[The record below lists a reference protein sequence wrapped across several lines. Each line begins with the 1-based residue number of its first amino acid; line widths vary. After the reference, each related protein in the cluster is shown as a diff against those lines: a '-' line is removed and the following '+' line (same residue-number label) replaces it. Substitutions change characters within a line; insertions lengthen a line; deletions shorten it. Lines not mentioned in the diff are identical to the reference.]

1 MPQHSLTVGGQ
12 TYEVDFPYAPYD
24 CQLTMMEK
32 VLESLTTGRNALLE
46 SPTGTGKTLCLLCA
60 ALGWREAHARQG
72 GGVPRGGNPRGIGQ
86 SFDASRAPG
95 DAADASASGS
105 AGAGISTD
113 RGDTNRAPPPSESRG
128 PVIIYASRTHSQL
141 AQVIKEL
148 KATKYRPRMAV
159 LGSRTQ
165 MCVHKE
171 VRRLTGVAQQTAC
184 RQKTESRTCAHYNET
199 DRFLRSD
206 PEYGKRE
213 PVDIEDLVKLGEK
226 GKVGGGCGP
235 CPYYASQDMAARADI
250 VFAPYNYLIDPK
262 LRETFGNRVRW
273 NDAVLLFDEAH
284 NVEGACAE
292 AASFELPAAN
302 LAAAVREA
310 QEAFEL
316 AAAEEELSAHAA
328 EPDRLLFNA
337 RGRGGDDGFG
347 GTGEKL
353 GVNGMKRVDG
363 GDRDGLTKRT
373 ALEYKQL
380 RGILL
385 ALESKIASEL
395 DKGSVK
401 SPGTSAFAEKA
412 HFAKEL
418 VKPCAYF
425 FDVLASLRITDE
437 PAIAVSDVGEG
448 GGGVKKVSS
457 VQLLVAVMRDAAL
470 LLASEAASGGAQ
482 AKSRVSSFRLVEV
495 ADALE
500 KAFAVRKSG
509 QMESFRV
516 RIGTPD
522 TPFSNSHRGG
532 FSGGGSGSATHGGPT
547 LSFWCFTPG
556 VAMRALKDKGARC
569 VVLASGTLSP
579 MSSFA
584 SELAL
589 PFPVRLENP
598 HVIAP
603 DQVWGGVVPVGPSG
617 KRLNSSYR
625 FRDTDEY
632 KAELGNAIVNFARV
646 VPDGLLVFFPSYGV
660 MRACVEFWRSHG
672 APSVW
677 DRICNAKHAVVE
689 PQDKKEFAAAF
700 AEFNA
705 ALGLRRAKGQNE
717 RAGDDDG
724 GVENGVARHRGGAAF
739 FAVCRGKVSE
749 GIDFPDKAGRAVI
762 LTGIPYAPKA
772 DAKVRLKRSF
782 LDEKKAASERES
794 NTIDARERGDRVL
807 LSGEA
812 WYSQSAMRAVNQA
825 LGRVI
830 RHRHDHGA
838 VILLDERFGYGD
850 TRNQLS
856 VWLRPAIQS
865 FDAFG
870 PAAAQLSRFF
880 KRCATRARDEHEKHL
895 VAAGDDASARG
906 SPNSAGGE
914 RNINSKRAAGETS
927 AGAAKEGAPSLFGG
941 AIPKRF
947 RVDPDA
953 APPAY
958 PRAKDGRT
966 PVGLIAALT
975 SGSRGNREGDTFPGG
990 PNEGAVKRTDEK
1002 LMRAGNA
1009 AAASVKKSG
1018 SLSAMLARAR
1028 DVSAPPTRGSE
1039 ETPNVNGDAAHLNGS
1054 QTPSTTVTQKSFL
1067 SSDRQEQ
1074 DVATRGG
1081 AICVDPVRLF
1091 MRRARHE
1098 LSAAS
1103 HDALQRA
1110 LRDFKANGDAAAVL
1124 RAANRLLR
1132 AEEDPSKNGLYA
1144 MFAVLVPETHKRA
1157 HAAHLNALRA
1167 RKDGE
1172 SEKDSD
1178 AASKKMSPPPKRA
1191 RVASSSLSRDPP
1203 DPPKTA
1209 SSTRSASVAASVAV
1223 ARPPPRCVLCGN
1235 ACRKPFEAK
1244 CGHPACYACWLAH
1257 IAGRTGAVSGSSSQC
1272 ACPSC
1277 HQPVIKRQLTKVF
1290 FT

>member
-1 MPQHSLTVGGQ
+1 M
-12 TYEVDFPYAPYD
+12 
-24 CQLTMMEK
+24 
-32 VLESLTTGRNALLE
+32 
-46 SPTGTGKTLCLLCA
+46 
-60 ALGWREAHARQG
+60 
-72 GGVPRGGNPRGIGQ
+72 
-86 SFDASRAPG
+86 
-95 DAADASASGS
+95 
-105 AGAGISTD
+105 
-113 RGDTNRAPPPSESRG
+113 
-128 PVIIYASRTHSQL
+128 IIYASRTHSQL

-235 CPYYASQDMAARADI
+235 CPYFMSQDMAARADI

-262 LRETFGNRVRW
+262 LRETFGNRIRW

-337 RGRGGDDGFG
+337 RGRGEDDGFG

-437 PAIAVSDVGEG
+437 PVIAVSDEGNVGGG

-495 ADALE
+495 ADALD

-509 QMESFRV
+509 QMDAFRV

-522 TPFSNSHRGG
+522 TPFSHRRG
-532 FSGGGSGSATHGGPT
+532 FSSGGSGSAAHSGPT

-556 VAMRALKDKGARC
+556 VAMRALKEKGARC

-689 PQDKKEFAAAF
+689 PQDKKELAAAF
-700 AEFNA
+700 AELNA
-705 ALGLRRAKGQNE
+705 ALGLRSTKGRDE
-717 RAGDDDG
+717 RAGDDGG
-724 GVENGVARHRGGAAF
+724 GVENRVARSRGGAAF

-794 NTIDARERGDRVL
+794 NTIDARAGRDAVS

-880 KRCATRARDEHEKHL
+880 KRCAARGRDEREKHL
-895 VAAGDDASARG
+895 AAAGADASARG
-906 SPNSAGGE
+906 SPSAGGE
-914 RNINSKRAAGETS
+914 RNSNSKRAAGETS

-958 PRAKDGRT
+958 PRAEDGRK
-966 PVGLIAALT
+966 PVGLIAALA
-975 SGSRGNREGDTFPGG
+975 SGSRGVNEGYTFPGV
-990 PNEGAVKRTDEK
+990 PNEGAVRRADDER
-1002 LMRAGNA
+1002 MRAGNA
-1009 AAASVKKSG
+1009 AAMSAKKKSG
-1018 SLSAMLARAR
+1018 SLSATLARAR
-1028 DVSAPPTRGSE
+1028 ESSVAAPPTRGSE
-1039 ETPNVNGDAAHLNGS
+1039 ETPNVFGDAATATGS
-1054 QTPSTTVTQKSFL
+1054 QTPSTTVTRDSFL
-1067 SSDRQEQ
+1067 PSDRQ
-1074 DVATRGG
+1074 DVRDVRGG
-1081 AICVDPVRLF
+1081 VRVDPVRLF

-1110 LRDFKANGDAAAVL
+1110 LREFKANGDAAAVL

-1132 AEEDPSKNGLYA
+1132 AEEDPSANGLYA
-1144 MFAVLVPETHKRA
+1144 MFTVLVPETHKRA

-1167 RKDGE
+1167 RRDGE
-1172 SEKDSD
+1172 SENGETRRGGLGVDSD
-1178 AASKKMSPPPKRA
+1178 AAEKKMSPPPRRA

-1203 DPPKTA
+1203 DPPKNA

-1257 IAGRTGAVSGSSSQC
+1257 IAGRTGAVSGSLSQC

>member
-1 MPQHSLTVGGQ
+1 MIV
-12 TYEVDFPYAPYD
+12 
-24 CQLTMMEK
+24 
-32 VLESLTTGRNALLE
+32 
-46 SPTGTGKTLCLLCA
+46 
-60 ALGWREAHARQG
+60 
-72 GGVPRGGNPRGIGQ
+72 
-86 SFDASRAPG
+86 
-95 DAADASASGS
+95 
-105 AGAGISTD
+105 
-113 RGDTNRAPPPSESRG
+113 
-128 PVIIYASRTHSQL
+128 YASRTHSQL

-148 KATKYRPRMAV
+148 KTTRYRPRMAV
-159 LGSRTQ
+159 IGSRTQ

-184 RQKTESRTCAHYNET
+184 RQKTESRTCAHYNEV

-206 PEYGKRE
+206 PEFGERE
-213 PVDIEDLVKLGEK
+213 PVDIEDLVRLGEK

-235 CPYYASQDMAARADI
+235 CPYYASQDMASRADLI
-250 VFAPYNYLIDPK
+250 FAPYNYLIDPK
-262 LRETFGNRVRW
+262 LRETFGNRIRW
-273 NDAVLLFDEAH
+273 NDAILLFDEAH

-302 LAAAVREA
+302 LASAVREA

-316 AAAEEELSAHAA
+316 AAAEEELSAASA
-328 EPDRLLFNA
+328 EPARLLFNA
-337 RGRGGDDGFG
+337 RGKGEDDGFG
-347 GTGEKL
+347 GAGERL
-353 GVNGMKRVDG
+353 GVNGMKRLHD
-363 GDRDGLTKRT
+363 GDRDGPPKRR

-395 DKGSVK
+395 DGV
-401 SPGTSAFAEKA
+401 PGAANGA
-412 HFAKEL
+412 AKEL

-437 PAIAVSDVGEG
+437 PTIAVDG
-448 GGGVKKVSS
+448 GGAGGAAAKTSS
-457 VQLLVAVMRDAAL
+457 ARLLTSVMRDAAL
-470 LLASEAASGGAQ
+470 LLAGEAAAAEASGGAF
-482 AKSRVSSFRLVEV
+482 KSRASSSFRLTEV

-500 KAFAVRKSG
+500 KAFAVRESG
-509 QMESFRV
+509 QMDAFRV
-516 RIGTPD
+516 RIGAPD
-522 TPFSNSHRGG
+522 ADFGRGG
-532 FSGGGSGSATHGGPT
+532 AFPGGSGSAKPGPT
-547 LSFWCFTPG
+547 LSFWCFSPG
-556 VAMRALKDKGARC
+556 VAMRALKEKGARC
-569 VVLASGTLSP
+569 VVLTSGTLSP

-584 SELAL
+584 SELAI

-660 MRACVEFWRSHG
+660 MRACVEFWRGHG
-672 APSVW
+672 TPSVW
-677 DRICNAKHAVVE
+677 DRVCARKHAVVE
-689 PQDKKEFAAAF
+689 PRDKKEFAAAF

-705 ALGLRRAKGQNE
+705 ALGLELPKSATQPNANRLGNG
-717 RAGDDDG
+717 AGPLDG
-724 GVENGVARHRGGAAF
+724 GGGVARHRGGAAF

-749 GIDFPDKAGRAVI
+749 GIDFPDRAGRAVI

-772 DAKVRLKRSF
+772 DAKVRLKRGF
-782 LDEKKAASERES
+782 LDEKRANA
-794 NTIDARERGDRVL
+794 ERGSDVSVDRDRGVDAGQL
-807 LSGEA
+807 TGEA
-812 WYSQSAMRAVNQA
+812 WYSQTAMRAVNQA

-830 RHRHDHGA
+830 RHRNDHGA
-838 VILLDERFGYGD
+838 VVLLDERFGYGN

-880 KRCATRARDEHEKHL
+880 KRCA
-895 VAAGDDASARG
+895 ARG
-906 SPNSAGGE
+906 DETMKPS
-914 RNINSKRAAGETS
+914 AGETS
-927 AGAAKEGAPSLFGG
+927 ARDRAKDTREADEEADEETARRKEAPSLFGG
-941 AIPKRF
+941 AVPRRF

-958 PRAKDGRT
+958 PRATVGRN
-966 PVGLIAALT
+966 PVGLFAAL
-975 SGSRGNREGDTFPGG
+975 EGDARDKRKDVPNDAAGKGG
-990 PNEGAVKRTDEK
+990 APSSPRT
-1002 LMRAGNA
+1002 
-1009 AAASVKKSG
+1009 KKKTG
-1018 SLSAMLARAR
+1018 SLSAMLARAAMP
-1028 DVSAPPTRGSE
+1028 APGS
-1039 ETPNVNGDAAHLNGS
+1039 
-1054 QTPSTTVTQKSFL
+1054 
-1067 SSDRQEQ
+1067 
-1074 DVATRGG
+1074 VA
-1081 AICVDPVRLF
+1081 DPVPAARASSPPAAKTAEVRDPAVALDPARLF

-1098 LSAAS
+1098 LGAAA
-1103 HDALQRA
+1103 HEALVRA

-1124 RAANRLLR
+1124 RVATRALR
-1132 AEEDPSKNGLYA
+1132 AEDDPSANGLYA
-1144 MFAVLVPETHKRA
+1144 TFGVLVPETHKRA
-1157 HAAHLNALRA
+1157 HAAHLDALRA
-1167 RKDGE
+1167 RKKAR
-1172 SEKDSD
+1172 EKELGVARDENEN
-1178 AASKKMSPPPKRA
+1178 ASGARGPATTALDRDPSRVSRKRA
-1191 RVASSSLSRDPP
+1191 RSSPSSSLSRDPP
-1203 DPPKTA
+1203 VSSLSRDAREAIRAAIEPPTA
-1209 SSTRSASVAASVAV
+1209 VAV

-1257 IAGRTGAVSGSSSQC
+1257 IAGRTGTGPGGRGSPC

>member
-1 MPQHSLTVGGQ
+1 M
-12 TYEVDFPYAPYD
+12 
-24 CQLTMMEK
+24 
-32 VLESLTTGRNALLE
+32 
-46 SPTGTGKTLCLLCA
+46 LCA
-60 ALGWREAHARQG
+60 ALGWREAHARRAG
-72 GGVPRGGNPRGIGQ
+72 GSLLGGQRQTPT
-86 SFDASRAPG
+86 DAPGAEKTPSRAEVG
-95 DAADASASGS
+95 EVEV
-105 AGAGISTD
+105 GAGEVGAGSRD
-113 RGDTNRAPPPSESRG
+113 SNASPSRG
-128 PVIIYASRTHSQL
+128 PVIVYASRTHSQL

-148 KATKYRPRMAV
+148 KTTRYRPRMAV
-159 LGSRTQ
+159 IGSRTQ

-184 RQKTESRTCAHYNET
+184 RQKTESRTCAHYNEV

-206 PEYGKRE
+206 PEFGERE
-213 PVDIEDLVKLGEK
+213 PVDIEDLVRLGEK

-235 CPYYASQDMAARADI
+235 CPYYASQDMASRADLI
-250 VFAPYNYLIDPK
+250 FAPYNYLIDPK
-262 LRETFGNRVRW
+262 LRETFGNRIRW
-273 NDAVLLFDEAH
+273 NDAILLFDEAH

-302 LAAAVREA
+302 LASAVREA

-316 AAAEEELSAHAA
+316 AAAEEELSAASA
-328 EPDRLLFNA
+328 EPTRLLFNA
-337 RGRGGDDGFG
+337 RGKGEDDGFG
-347 GTGEKL
+347 GAGERL
-353 GVNGMKRVDG
+353 GVNGMKRLHD
-363 GDRDGLTKRT
+363 GDRDGPPKRR

-395 DKGSVK
+395 DGV
-401 SPGTSAFAEKA
+401 PGAANGA
-412 HFAKEL
+412 AKEL

-437 PAIAVSDVGEG
+437 PTIAVDG
-448 GGGVKKVSS
+448 GGAGGGAAKTSS
-457 VQLLVAVMRDAAL
+457 ARLLTSVMRDAAL
-470 LLASEAASGGAQ
+470 LLAGEAAAAEASGGAF
-482 AKSRVSSFRLVEV
+482 KSRASSSFRLTEV

-500 KAFAVRKSG
+500 KAFAVRESG
-509 QMESFRV
+509 QMDAFRV
-516 RIGTPD
+516 RIGAPD
-522 TPFSNSHRGG
+522 ADFGRGG
-532 FSGGGSGSATHGGPT
+532 AGTFPGGFGSAKPGPT
-547 LSFWCFTPG
+547 LSFWCFSPG
-556 VAMRALKDKGARC
+556 VAMRALKEKGARC
-569 VVLASGTLSP
+569 VVLTSGTLSP

-584 SELAL
+584 SELAI

-660 MRACVEFWRSHG
+660 MRACVEFWRGHG
-672 APSVW
+672 TPSVW
-677 DRICNAKHAVVE
+677 DRVCARKHAVVE

-705 ALGLRRAKGQNE
+705 ALGLELPKSANANANRLGNG
-717 RAGDDDG
+717 AGPLDG
-724 GVENGVARHRGGAAF
+724 GGGVARHRGGAAF

-749 GIDFPDKAGRAVI
+749 GIDFPDRAGRAVI

-772 DAKVRLKRSF
+772 DAKVRLKRGF
-782 LDEKKAASERES
+782 LDEKRANA
-794 NTIDARERGDRVL
+794 ERGSDVSVDRDRGVDAGQL
-807 LSGEA
+807 TGEA
-812 WYSQSAMRAVNQA
+812 WYSQTAMRAVNQA

-830 RHRHDHGA
+830 RHRNDHGA
-838 VILLDERFGYGD
+838 VVLLDERFGYGN

-880 KRCATRARDEHEKHL
+880 KRCA
-895 VAAGDDASARG
+895 ARG
-906 SPNSAGGE
+906 DETMKPS
-914 RNINSKRAAGETS
+914 AGETS
-927 AGAAKEGAPSLFGG
+927 ARDRAKDTREADEEADEETARRKEAPSLFGG
-941 AIPKRF
+941 AVPWRF

-958 PRAKDGRT
+958 PRATVGRN
-966 PVGLIAALT
+966 PVGLFAAL
-975 SGSRGNREGDTFPGG
+975 EGDARDKRKDVPNDAAGKGG
-990 PNEGAVKRTDEK
+990 APSSPRT
-1002 LMRAGNA
+1002 
-1009 AAASVKKSG
+1009 KKKTG
-1018 SLSAMLARAR
+1018 SLSAMLARAAMP
-1028 DVSAPPTRGSE
+1028 APGS
-1039 ETPNVNGDAAHLNGS
+1039 
-1054 QTPSTTVTQKSFL
+1054 
-1067 SSDRQEQ
+1067 
-1074 DVATRGG
+1074 VA
-1081 AICVDPVRLF
+1081 DPVPAARASSPPARDNTAEVRDPAVALDPARLF

-1098 LSAAS
+1098 LGAAA
-1103 HDALQRA
+1103 HEALVRA

-1124 RAANRLLR
+1124 RVATRALR
-1132 AEEDPSKNGLYA
+1132 AEDDPSANGLYA
-1144 MFAVLVPETHKRA
+1144 TFGVLVPETHKRA
-1157 HAAHLNALRA
+1157 HAAHLDALRA
-1167 RKDGE
+1167 RKKAR
-1172 SEKDSD
+1172 EKELGVARDENEN
-1178 AASKKMSPPPKRA
+1178 ASGARGPATTALDRDPSRVSRKRA
-1191 RVASSSLSRDPP
+1191 RSSPSSSLSRDPP
-1203 DPPKTA
+1203 VSSLSRDAREAIRAAIEPPTA
-1209 SSTRSASVAASVAV
+1209 VAV

-1257 IAGRTGAVSGSSSQC
+1257 IAGRTGTGPGGRGSPC

>member
-1 MPQHSLTVGGQ
+1 M
-12 TYEVDFPYAPYD
+12 
-24 CQLTMMEK
+24 
-32 VLESLTTGRNALLE
+32 
-46 SPTGTGKTLCLLCA
+46 
-60 ALGWREAHARQG
+60 
-72 GGVPRGGNPRGIGQ
+72 
-86 SFDASRAPG
+86 
-95 DAADASASGS
+95 
-105 AGAGISTD
+105 
-113 RGDTNRAPPPSESRG
+113 
-128 PVIIYASRTHSQL
+128 IIYASRTHSQL

-235 CPYYASQDMAARADI
+235 CPYFMSQDMAARADI

-262 LRETFGNRVRW
+262 LRETFGNRIRW

-337 RGRGGDDGFG
+337 RGRGEDDGFG

-437 PAIAVSDVGEG
+437 PVIAVSDEGNVGGG

-495 ADALE
+495 ADALD

-509 QMESFRV
+509 QMDAFRV

-522 TPFSNSHRGG
+522 TPFSHQRG
-532 FSGGGSGSATHGGPT
+532 FSSGGSGSAAHSGPT

-556 VAMRALKDKGARC
+556 VAMRALKEKGARC

-705 ALGLRRAKGQNE
+705 ALGLRSTKGRDE
-717 RAGDDDG
+717 RAGDDGG

-794 NTIDARERGDRVL
+794 NTIDARDSRDRVL

-880 KRCATRARDEHEKHL
+880 KRCATRGCDEREKHL
-895 VAAGDDASARG
+895 VAAGADASARG

-958 PRAKDGRT
+958 PRAKDGRK

-975 SGSRGNREGDTFPGG
+975 SGSRGKNEGDTFPGV
-990 PNEGAVKRTDEK
+990 PNEGAVKQADEK
-1002 LMRAGNA
+1002 RMRAGNA
-1009 AAASVKKSG
+1009 AAKSAKKKSG
-1018 SLSAMLARAR
+1018 SLSAMLARAHKL
-1028 DVSAPPTRGSE
+1028 VSAPPTRGSE
-1039 ETPNVNGDAAHLNGS
+1039 ETPNVFGDAATANGS
-1054 QTPSTTVTQKSFL
+1054 QTPSTTVTRDSFL
-1067 SSDRQEQ
+1067 PSDRQ
-1074 DVATRGG
+1074 DVPDRKRGG
-1081 AICVDPVRLF
+1081 VCVDPVRLF

-1110 LRDFKANGDAAAVL
+1110 LREFKANGDAAAVL

-1132 AEEDPSKNGLYA
+1132 AEEDPSANGLYA
-1144 MFAVLVPETHKRA
+1144 MFTVLVPETHKRA

-1167 RKDGE
+1167 RRDGE
-1172 SEKDSD
+1172 SENGETRRGGLGVDSD
-1178 AASKKMSPPPKRA
+1178 AAEKKMSPPPKRA

-1203 DPPKTA
+1203 DPPKNA

-1257 IAGRTGAVSGSSSQC
+1257 IAGRTGAVSGSLSQC

>member
-1 MPQHSLTVGGQ
+1 M
-12 TYEVDFPYAPYD
+12 
-24 CQLTMMEK
+24 
-32 VLESLTTGRNALLE
+32 
-46 SPTGTGKTLCLLCA
+46 
-60 ALGWREAHARQG
+60 
-72 GGVPRGGNPRGIGQ
+72 
-86 SFDASRAPG
+86 
-95 DAADASASGS
+95 
-105 AGAGISTD
+105 
-113 RGDTNRAPPPSESRG
+113 
-128 PVIIYASRTHSQL
+128 IIYASRTHSQL

-235 CPYYASQDMAARADI
+235 CPYFMSQDMAARADI

-262 LRETFGNRVRW
+262 LRETFGNRIRW

-337 RGRGGDDGFG
+337 RGRGEDDGFG

-437 PAIAVSDVGEG
+437 PVIAVSDEGNAGGG

-495 ADALE
+495 ADALD

-509 QMESFRV
+509 QMDAFRV

-522 TPFSNSHRGG
+522 TPFSHQRG
-532 FSGGGSGSATHGGPT
+532 FSSGGSGSAAHSGPT

-556 VAMRALKDKGARC
+556 VAMRALKEKGARC

-705 ALGLRRAKGQNE
+705 ALGLRSTKGRDE
-717 RAGDDDG
+717 RAGDDGG
-724 GVENGVARHRGGAAF
+724 GVENRVARHRGGAAF

-794 NTIDARERGDRVL
+794 NTIDARAGRDRV

-880 KRCATRARDEHEKHL
+880 KRCAARGRDEREKHL
-895 VAAGDDASARG
+895 AAGADASARG

-914 RNINSKRAAGETS
+914 RNSNSKRAAGETS

-958 PRAKDGRT
+958 PRAKDGGK
-966 PVGLIAALT
+966 PVGLIAALA
-975 SGSRGNREGDTFPGG
+975 SGSRGVNEGATFPGV
-990 PNEGAVKRTDEK
+990 PNEGAVKRADDER
-1002 LMRAGNA
+1002 MRAGNA
-1009 AAASVKKSG
+1009 AAMSAKKTSG
-1018 SLSAMLARAR
+1018 SLSATLARAR
-1028 DVSAPPTRGSE
+1028 QSSVAAPPTRGSE
-1039 ETPNVNGDAAHLNGS
+1039 ETPNVFGDAATANGS
-1054 QTPSTTVTQKSFL
+1054 QTPSTTVTRDSFL
-1067 SSDRQEQ
+1067 PSDRQ
-1074 DVATRGG
+1074 DVRDVRGG
-1081 AICVDPVRLF
+1081 VRVDPVRLF

-1110 LRDFKANGDAAAVL
+1110 LREFKANGDAAAVL

-1132 AEEDPSKNGLYA
+1132 AEEDPSANGLYA
-1144 MFAVLVPETHKRA
+1144 MFTVLVPETHKRA

-1167 RKDGE
+1167 RRDGE
-1172 SEKDSD
+1172 SENGETRRGGLGVDSD
-1178 AASKKMSPPPKRA
+1178 AAEKKMSPPPRRA

-1203 DPPKTA
+1203 DPPKNA

-1257 IAGRTGAVSGSSSQC
+1257 IAGRTGAVSGSLSQC

>member
-1 MPQHSLTVGGQ
+1 M
-12 TYEVDFPYAPYD
+12 
-24 CQLTMMEK
+24 
-32 VLESLTTGRNALLE
+32 
-46 SPTGTGKTLCLLCA
+46 
-60 ALGWREAHARQG
+60 
-72 GGVPRGGNPRGIGQ
+72 
-86 SFDASRAPG
+86 
-95 DAADASASGS
+95 
-105 AGAGISTD
+105 
-113 RGDTNRAPPPSESRG
+113 
-128 PVIIYASRTHSQL
+128 IIYASRTHSQL

-235 CPYYASQDMAARADI
+235 CPYFMSQDMAARADI

-337 RGRGGDDGFG
+337 RGRGEDDGFG

-437 PAIAVSDVGEG
+437 PVIAVSDEGNVGGG

-495 ADALE
+495 ADALD

-509 QMESFRV
+509 QMDAFRV

-522 TPFSNSHRGG
+522 TPFSHQRG
-532 FSGGGSGSATHGGPT
+532 FSSGGSGSAAHSGPT

-556 VAMRALKDKGARC
+556 VAMRALKEKGARC

-705 ALGLRRAKGQNE
+705 ALGLRSTKGRDE
-717 RAGDDDG
+717 RAGDDGG

-794 NTIDARERGDRVL
+794 NTIDARDSRDRVL

-880 KRCATRARDEHEKHL
+880 KRCATRGCDEREKHL
-895 VAAGDDASARG
+895 VAAGADASARG

-927 AGAAKEGAPSLFGG
+927 AGVAKEGAPSLFGG

-975 SGSRGNREGDTFPGG
+975 SGSRGKNEGDTFPGG

-1009 AAASVKKSG
+1009 AAKSAKKKSG

-1039 ETPNVNGDAAHLNGS
+1039 ETPNVNGDASNANGS
-1054 QTPSTTVTQKSFL
+1054 QTPSTTVTRDSFL
-1067 SSDRQEQ
+1067 PSDRQDVQ
-1074 DVATRGG
+1074 DLRGG
-1081 AICVDPVRLF
+1081 VCVDPVRLF

-1110 LRDFKANGDAAAVL
+1110 LREFKANGDAAAVL

-1132 AEEDPSKNGLYA
+1132 AEEDPSNNGLYA
-1144 MFAVLVPETHKRA
+1144 MFTVLVPETHKRA

-1167 RKDGE
+1167 RRDGA
-1172 SEKDSD
+1172 SENGETRRGGLGIDSD
-1178 AASKKMSPPPKRA
+1178 AAEKKMSPPPKRA

-1203 DPPKTA
+1203 DPPKNA

-1257 IAGRTGAVSGSSSQC
+1257 IAGRTGAVSGSLSQC

>member
-1 MPQHSLTVGGQ
+1 M
-12 TYEVDFPYAPYD
+12 
-24 CQLTMMEK
+24 
-32 VLESLTTGRNALLE
+32 
-46 SPTGTGKTLCLLCA
+46 LCA
-60 ALGWREAHARQG
+60 ALGWREAQRQT
-72 GGVPRGGNPRGIGQ
+72 PTNRTNRTNQTPT
-86 SFDASRAPG
+86 DAPGPEKTPSPSRA
-95 DAADASASGS
+95 AAEVEV
-105 AGAGISTD
+105 GAGEM
-113 RGDTNRAPPPSESRG
+113 RGSRDSNASSSRG
-128 PVIIYASRTHSQL
+128 PVIVYASRTHSQL

-148 KATKYRPRMAV
+148 KTTRYRPRMAV
-159 LGSRTQ
+159 IGSRTQ

-184 RQKTESRTCAHYNET
+184 RQKTESRTCTHYNEV

-206 PEYGKRE
+206 PEFGERE
-213 PVDIEDLVKLGEK
+213 PVDIEDLVRLGEK
-226 GKVGGGCGP
+226 GRVGGGCGP
-235 CPYYASQDMAARADI
+235 CPYYASQDMASRADI

-262 LRETFGNRVRW
+262 LRETFGNRIRW
-273 NDAVLLFDEAH
+273 NDAILLFDEAH

-302 LAAAVREA
+302 LASAVREA

-316 AAAEEELSAHAA
+316 AAAEEELSAASA
-328 EPDRLLFNA
+328 EPARLLFNA
-337 RGRGGDDGFG
+337 RGRGEDDGFG
-347 GTGEKL
+347 GAGERL
-353 GVNGMKRVDG
+353 GVNGMKRLHD
-363 GDRDGLTKRT
+363 GDRDGPPKRR

-395 DKGSVK
+395 DGV
-401 SPGTSAFAEKA
+401 PGAANGA
-412 HFAKEL
+412 AKEL

-437 PAIAVSDVGEG
+437 PTIAVDG
-448 GGGVKKVSS
+448 GGAGGGAGGAAAKTSS
-457 VQLLVAVMRDAAL
+457 VRLLTGVMRDAAL
-470 LLASEAASGGAQ
+470 MLAGEAAAASGGGAF
-482 AKSRVSSFRLVEV
+482 KSRASSSFRLTEV

-500 KAFAVRKSG
+500 KAFAVRESG
-509 QMESFRV
+509 QMDAFRV
-516 RIGTPD
+516 RIGAPD
-522 TPFSNSHRGG
+522 AGAGRGG
-532 FSGGGSGSATHGGPT
+532 AFPGGSAKPGPT

-556 VAMRALKDKGARC
+556 VAMRALKEKGARC
-569 VVLASGTLSP
+569 VVLTSGTLSP

-660 MRACVEFWRSHG
+660 MRASVEFWRGHG
-672 APSVW
+672 TPSVW
-677 DRICNAKHAVVE
+677 DRVCAAKHAVVE

-705 ALGLRRAKGQNE
+705 ALGLELPKSANADANRLGNG
-717 RAGDDDG
+717 AGPLDG
-724 GVENGVARHRGGAAF
+724 GSGVARHRGGAAF

-749 GIDFPDKAGRAVI
+749 GIDFPDRAGRAVI

-772 DAKVRLKRSF
+772 DAKVRLKRGF
-782 LDEKKAASERES
+782 LDEKKANA
-794 NTIDARERGDRVL
+794 ERGSDVSVNRDRGVDAGQL
-807 LSGEA
+807 TGEA
-812 WYSQSAMRAVNQA
+812 WYSQTAMRAVNQA

-830 RHRHDHGA
+830 RHRNDHGA
-838 VILLDERFGYGD
+838 VVLLDERFGYGN

-880 KRCATRARDEHEKHL
+880 KRCA
-895 VAAGDDASARG
+895 ARG
-906 SPNSAGGE
+906 DETMKPS
-914 RNINSKRAAGETS
+914 AGETS
-927 AGAAKEGAPSLFGG
+927 ARDRAKDTREADEEADEEKARRREEAPSLFGG
-941 AIPKRF
+941 AVPRRF

-958 PRAKDGRT
+958 PRATVGRN
-966 PVGLIAALT
+966 PVGLFAAL
-975 SGSRGNREGDTFPGG
+975 EGDARDKRKGVPNDAAGKGG
-990 PNEGAVKRTDEK
+990 APSSPRT
-1002 LMRAGNA
+1002 
-1009 AAASVKKSG
+1009 KKKTG
-1018 SLSAMLARAR
+1018 SLSAMLARAAMP
-1028 DVSAPPTRGSE
+1028 APGS
-1039 ETPNVNGDAAHLNGS
+1039 
-1054 QTPSTTVTQKSFL
+1054 
-1067 SSDRQEQ
+1067 
-1074 DVATRGG
+1074 VA
-1081 AICVDPVRLF
+1081 DPVPAARASSPPAKTAEVRDPAVALDPARLF

-1098 LSAAS
+1098 LGAAA
-1103 HDALQRA
+1103 HEALVRA

-1124 RAANRLLR
+1124 RVATRALR
-1132 AEEDPSKNGLYA
+1132 AEDDPSANGLYA
-1144 MFAVLVPETHKRA
+1144 TFGVLVPETHKRA
-1157 HAAHLNALRA
+1157 HAAHLDALRA
-1167 RKDGE
+1167 RKKAR
-1172 SEKDSD
+1172 EKEKGD
-1178 AASKKMSPPPKRA
+1178 ARDENENASGAGPATTALDRDPSRVSRKRA
-1191 RVASSSLSRDPP
+1191 RSSPSSSLSRDLP
-1203 DPPKTA
+1203 A
-1209 SSTRSASVAASVAV
+1209 SSLSRDAREAIRAAIEPPTAVAV

-1257 IAGRTGAVSGSSSQC
+1257 IAGRTGTGPGGRGSPC

>member
-1 MPQHSLTVGGQ
+1 
-12 TYEVDFPYAPYD
+12 
-24 CQLTMMEK
+24 
-32 VLESLTTGRNALLE
+32 
-46 SPTGTGKTLCLLCA
+46 LLCA
-60 ALGWREAHARQG
+60 ALGWREAQRQT
-72 GGVPRGGNPRGIGQ
+72 PTNRTNQTPT
-86 SFDASRAPG
+86 DAPGAEKTPSPSRA
-95 DAADASASGS
+95 AAEVEV
-105 AGAGISTD
+105 GAGEM
-113 RGDTNRAPPPSESRG
+113 RGSRDSNASSSRG
-128 PVIIYASRTHSQL
+128 PVIVYASRTHSQL

-148 KATKYRPRMAV
+148 KTTRYRPRMAV
-159 LGSRTQ
+159 IGSRTQ

-184 RQKTESRTCAHYNET
+184 RQKTESRTCAHYNEV

-206 PEYGKRE
+206 PEFGERE
-213 PVDIEDLVKLGEK
+213 PVDIEDLVRLGEK
-226 GKVGGGCGP
+226 GRVGGGCGP
-235 CPYYASQDMAARADI
+235 CPYYASQDMASRADI

-262 LRETFGNRVRW
+262 LRETFGNRIRW
-273 NDAVLLFDEAH
+273 NDAILLFDEAH

-302 LAAAVREA
+302 LASAVREA

-316 AAAEEELSAHAA
+316 AAAEEELSAASA
-328 EPDRLLFNA
+328 EPARLLFNA
-337 RGRGGDDGFG
+337 RGRGEDDGFG
-347 GTGEKL
+347 GAGERL
-353 GVNGMKRVDG
+353 GVNGMKRLHD
-363 GDRDGLTKRT
+363 GDRDGPPKRR

-395 DKGSVK
+395 DGV
-401 SPGTSAFAEKA
+401 PGAANGA
-412 HFAKEL
+412 AKEL

-437 PAIAVSDVGEG
+437 PTIAVDG
-448 GGGVKKVSS
+448 GGAGGGAGGAAAKTSS
-457 VQLLVAVMRDAAL
+457 ARLLTGVMRDAAL
-470 LLASEAASGGAQ
+470 MLAGEAAAASGGGAF
-482 AKSRVSSFRLVEV
+482 KSRASSSFRLTEV

-500 KAFAVRKSG
+500 KAFAVRESG
-509 QMESFRV
+509 QMDAFRV
-516 RIGTPD
+516 RIGAPD
-522 TPFSNSHRGG
+522 AGAGRGG
-532 FSGGGSGSATHGGPT
+532 AFPGGSAKPGPT

-556 VAMRALKDKGARC
+556 VAMRALKEKGARC
-569 VVLASGTLSP
+569 VVLTSGTLSP

-584 SELAL
+584 SELAI

-660 MRACVEFWRSHG
+660 MRACVEFWRGHG
-672 APSVW
+672 TPSVW
-677 DRICNAKHAVVE
+677 DRVCAAKHAVVE

-705 ALGLRRAKGQNE
+705 ALGLELPKSANANANRLGNG
-717 RAGDDDG
+717 AGPLDG
-724 GVENGVARHRGGAAF
+724 GSGVARHRGGAAF

-749 GIDFPDKAGRAVI
+749 GIDFPDRAGRAVI

-772 DAKVRLKRSF
+772 DAKVRLKRGF
-782 LDEKKAASERES
+782 LDEKKANA
-794 NTIDARERGDRVL
+794 ERGSDVSVDRDRGVDAGQL
-807 LSGEA
+807 TGEA
-812 WYSQSAMRAVNQA
+812 WYSQTAMRAVNQA

-830 RHRHDHGA
+830 RHRNDHGA
-838 VILLDERFGYGD
+838 VVLLDERFGYGN

-880 KRCATRARDEHEKHL
+880 KRCA
-895 VAAGDDASARG
+895 ARG
-906 SPNSAGGE
+906 DETMKPS
-914 RNINSKRAAGETS
+914 AGETS
-927 AGAAKEGAPSLFGG
+927 ARDRAKDTCEADEEADEEKARRRKEAPSLFGG
-941 AIPKRF
+941 AVPRRF

-958 PRAKDGRT
+958 PRATVGRN
-966 PVGLIAALT
+966 PVGLFAAL
-975 SGSRGNREGDTFPGG
+975 EGDARDKRKGVPNDAAGKGG
-990 PNEGAVKRTDEK
+990 APSSPRT
-1002 LMRAGNA
+1002 
-1009 AAASVKKSG
+1009 KKKTG
-1018 SLSAMLARAR
+1018 SLSAMLARAAMP
-1028 DVSAPPTRGSE
+1028 APGSL
-1039 ETPNVNGDAAHLNGS
+1039 A
-1054 QTPSTTVTQKSFL
+1054 
-1067 SSDRQEQ
+1067 
-1074 DVATRGG
+1074 
-1081 AICVDPVRLF
+1081 DPVPAARASSPPAKTAEVRDPAVALDPARLF

-1098 LSAAS
+1098 LGAAA
-1103 HDALQRA
+1103 HEALVRA

-1124 RAANRLLR
+1124 RVATRALR
-1132 AEEDPSKNGLYA
+1132 AEDDPSANGLYA
-1144 MFAVLVPETHKRA
+1144 TFGVLVPETHKRA
-1157 HAAHLNALRA
+1157 HAAHLDALRA
-1167 RKDGE
+1167 RKKAR
-1172 SEKDSD
+1172 EKEKGD
-1178 AASKKMSPPPKRA
+1178 ARDENENASGAGPATTALDRDPSRVSRKRA
-1191 RVASSSLSRDPP
+1191 RSSPSSSLSRDLP
-1203 DPPKTA
+1203 A
-1209 SSTRSASVAASVAV
+1209 SSLSRDAREAIRAAIEPPTAVAV

-1257 IAGRTGAVSGSSSQC
+1257 IAGRTGTGPGGRGSPC

>member
-1 MPQHSLTVGGQ
+1 
-12 TYEVDFPYAPYD
+12 
-24 CQLTMMEK
+24 
-32 VLESLTTGRNALLE
+32 
-46 SPTGTGKTLCLLCA
+46 LLCA
-60 ALGWREAHARQG
+60 ALGWREAQRQT
-72 GGVPRGGNPRGIGQ
+72 PTNRTNRTNQTPT
-86 SFDASRAPG
+86 DAPGAEKTPSPSRA
-95 DAADASASGS
+95 AAEVEV
-105 AGAGISTD
+105 GAGEM
-113 RGDTNRAPPPSESRG
+113 RGSRDSNASSSRG
-128 PVIIYASRTHSQL
+128 PVIVYASRTHSQL

-148 KATKYRPRMAV
+148 KTTRYRPRMAV
-159 LGSRTQ
+159 IGSRTQ

-184 RQKTESRTCAHYNET
+184 RQKTESRTCAHYNEV

-206 PEYGKRE
+206 PEFGERE
-213 PVDIEDLVKLGEK
+213 PVDIEDLVRLGEK
-226 GKVGGGCGP
+226 GRVGGGCGP
-235 CPYYASQDMAARADI
+235 CPYYASQDMASRADI

-262 LRETFGNRVRW
+262 LRETFGNRIRW
-273 NDAVLLFDEAH
+273 NDAILLFDEAH

-302 LAAAVREA
+302 LASAVREA

-316 AAAEEELSAHAA
+316 AAAEEELSAASA
-328 EPDRLLFNA
+328 EPARLLFNA
-337 RGRGGDDGFG
+337 RGRGEDDGFG
-347 GTGEKL
+347 GAGERL
-353 GVNGMKRVDG
+353 GVNGMKRLHD
-363 GDRDGLTKRT
+363 GDRDGPPKRR

-395 DKGSVK
+395 DGV
-401 SPGTSAFAEKA
+401 PSAANGA
-412 HFAKEL
+412 AKEL

-437 PAIAVSDVGEG
+437 PTIAVDG
-448 GGGVKKVSS
+448 GGAGGGAGGAAAKTSS
-457 VQLLVAVMRDAAL
+457 ARLLTGVMRDAAL
-470 LLASEAASGGAQ
+470 MLAGEAAAASGGGAF
-482 AKSRVSSFRLVEV
+482 KSRASSSFRLTEV

-500 KAFAVRKSG
+500 KAFAVRESG
-509 QMESFRV
+509 QMDAFRV
-516 RIGTPD
+516 RIGAPD
-522 TPFSNSHRGG
+522 AGAGRGG
-532 FSGGGSGSATHGGPT
+532 AFPGGSAKPGPT

-556 VAMRALKDKGARC
+556 VAMRALKEKGARC
-569 VVLASGTLSP
+569 VVLTSGTLSP

-584 SELAL
+584 SELAI

-660 MRACVEFWRSHG
+660 MRACVEFWRGHG
-672 APSVW
+672 TPSVW
-677 DRICNAKHAVVE
+677 DRVCAAKHAVVE

-705 ALGLRRAKGQNE
+705 ALGLELPKSANANANRLGNG
-717 RAGDDDG
+717 AGPLDG
-724 GVENGVARHRGGAAF
+724 GSGVARHRGGAAF

-749 GIDFPDKAGRAVI
+749 GIDFPDRAGRAVI

-772 DAKVRLKRSF
+772 DAKVRLKRGF
-782 LDEKKAASERES
+782 LDEKKANA
-794 NTIDARERGDRVL
+794 ERGSDVSVDRDRGVDAGQL
-807 LSGEA
+807 TGEA
-812 WYSQSAMRAVNQA
+812 WYSQTAMRAVNQA

-830 RHRHDHGA
+830 RHRNDHGA
-838 VILLDERFGYGD
+838 VVLLDERFGYGN

-880 KRCATRARDEHEKHL
+880 KRCA
-895 VAAGDDASARG
+895 ARG
-906 SPNSAGGE
+906 DETMKPS
-914 RNINSKRAAGETS
+914 AGETS
-927 AGAAKEGAPSLFGG
+927 ARDRAKDTCEADEEADEEKARRRKEAPSLFGG
-941 AIPKRF
+941 AVPRRF

-958 PRAKDGRT
+958 PRATVGRN
-966 PVGLIAALT
+966 PVGLFAAL
-975 SGSRGNREGDTFPGG
+975 EGDARDKRKGVPNDAAGKGG
-990 PNEGAVKRTDEK
+990 APSSPRT
-1002 LMRAGNA
+1002 
-1009 AAASVKKSG
+1009 KKKTG
-1018 SLSAMLARAR
+1018 SLSAMLARAAMP
-1028 DVSAPPTRGSE
+1028 APGSL
-1039 ETPNVNGDAAHLNGS
+1039 A
-1054 QTPSTTVTQKSFL
+1054 
-1067 SSDRQEQ
+1067 
-1074 DVATRGG
+1074 
-1081 AICVDPVRLF
+1081 DPVPAARASSPPAKTAEVRDPAVALDPARLF

-1098 LSAAS
+1098 LGAAA
-1103 HDALQRA
+1103 HEALVRA

-1124 RAANRLLR
+1124 RVATRALR
-1132 AEEDPSKNGLYA
+1132 AEDDPSANGLYA
-1144 MFAVLVPETHKRA
+1144 TFGVLVPETHKRA
-1157 HAAHLNALRA
+1157 HAAHLDALRA
-1167 RKDGE
+1167 RKKAR
-1172 SEKDSD
+1172 EKEKGD
-1178 AASKKMSPPPKRA
+1178 ARDENENASGAGPATTALDRDPSRVSRKRA
-1191 RVASSSLSRDPP
+1191 RSSPSSSLSRDLP
-1203 DPPKTA
+1203 A
-1209 SSTRSASVAASVAV
+1209 SSLSRDAREAIRAAIEPPTAVAV

-1257 IAGRTGAVSGSSSQC
+1257 IAGRTGTGPGGRGSPC

>member
-1 MPQHSLTVGGQ
+1 
-12 TYEVDFPYAPYD
+12 
-24 CQLTMMEK
+24 
-32 VLESLTTGRNALLE
+32 
-46 SPTGTGKTLCLLCA
+46 LLCA
-60 ALGWREAHARQG
+60 ALGWREAQRQT
-72 GGVPRGGNPRGIGQ
+72 PTNRTNQTPT
-86 SFDASRAPG
+86 DAPGAEKTPSPSRA
-95 DAADASASGS
+95 AAEVEV
-105 AGAGISTD
+105 GAGEM
-113 RGDTNRAPPPSESRG
+113 RGSRDSNASSSRG
-128 PVIIYASRTHSQL
+128 PVIVYASRTHSQL

-148 KATKYRPRMAV
+148 KTTRYRPRMAV
-159 LGSRTQ
+159 IGSRTQ

-184 RQKTESRTCAHYNET
+184 RQKTESRTCAHYNEV

-206 PEYGKRE
+206 PEFGERE
-213 PVDIEDLVKLGEK
+213 PVDIEDLVRLGEK
-226 GKVGGGCGP
+226 GRVGGGCGP
-235 CPYYASQDMAARADI
+235 CPYYASQDMASRADI

-262 LRETFGNRVRW
+262 LRETFGNRIRW
-273 NDAVLLFDEAH
+273 NDAILLFDEAH

-302 LAAAVREA
+302 LASAVREA

-316 AAAEEELSAHAA
+316 AAAEEELSAASA
-328 EPDRLLFNA
+328 EPARLLFNA
-337 RGRGGDDGFG
+337 RGRGEDDGFG
-347 GTGEKL
+347 GAGERL
-353 GVNGMKRVDG
+353 GVNGMKRLHD
-363 GDRDGLTKRT
+363 GDRDGPPKRR

-395 DKGSVK
+395 DGV
-401 SPGTSAFAEKA
+401 PGAANGA
-412 HFAKEL
+412 AKEL

-437 PAIAVSDVGEG
+437 PTIAVDG
-448 GGGVKKVSS
+448 GGAGGGAGGAAAKTSS
-457 VQLLVAVMRDAAL
+457 LRLLTGVMRDAAL
-470 LLASEAASGGAQ
+470 TLAGEAAAASGGGAF
-482 AKSRVSSFRLVEV
+482 KSRASSSFRLTEV

-500 KAFAVRKSG
+500 KAFAVRESG
-509 QMESFRV
+509 QMDAFRV
-516 RIGTPD
+516 RIGAPD
-522 TPFSNSHRGG
+522 AGAGRGG
-532 FSGGGSGSATHGGPT
+532 AFPGGSAKPGPT

-556 VAMRALKDKGARC
+556 VAMRALKEKGARC
-569 VVLASGTLSP
+569 VVLTSGTLSP

-584 SELAL
+584 SELAI

-660 MRACVEFWRSHG
+660 MRACVEFWRGHG
-672 APSVW
+672 TPSVW
-677 DRICNAKHAVVE
+677 DRVCAAKHAVVE

-705 ALGLRRAKGQNE
+705 ALGLELPKSANANANRLGNG
-717 RAGDDDG
+717 AGPLDG
-724 GVENGVARHRGGAAF
+724 GSGVARHRGGAAF

-749 GIDFPDKAGRAVI
+749 GIDFPDRAGRAVI

-772 DAKVRLKRSF
+772 DAKVRLKRGF
-782 LDEKKAASERES
+782 LDEKKANA
-794 NTIDARERGDRVL
+794 ERGSDVSVDRDRGVDAGQL
-807 LSGEA
+807 TGEA
-812 WYSQSAMRAVNQA
+812 WYSQTAMRAVNQA

-830 RHRHDHGA
+830 RHRNDHGA
-838 VILLDERFGYGD
+838 VVLLDERFGYGNA
-850 TRNQLS
+850 RNQLS

-880 KRCATRARDEHEKHL
+880 KRCA
-895 VAAGDDASARG
+895 ARG
-906 SPNSAGGE
+906 DETMKPS
-914 RNINSKRAAGETS
+914 AGETS
-927 AGAAKEGAPSLFGG
+927 ARDPSAKDARETDEEADEEKARRRKEKAPSLFGG
-941 AIPKRF
+941 AFPVRRF
-947 RVDPDA
+947 RVDPET

-958 PRAKDGRT
+958 PRATVGPN
-966 PVGLIAALT
+966 PVGLFAAL
-975 SGSRGNREGDTFPGG
+975 EGDDARDKRKGG
-990 PNEGAVKRTDEK
+990 APSSPRT
-1002 LMRAGNA
+1002 
-1009 AAASVKKSG
+1009 KKKTG
-1018 SLSAMLARAR
+1018 SLSAMLARAAMP
-1028 DVSAPPTRGSE
+1028 APLR
-1039 ETPNVNGDAAHLNGS
+1039 A
-1054 QTPSTTVTQKSFL
+1054 
-1067 SSDRQEQ
+1067 
-1074 DVATRGG
+1074 VA
-1081 AICVDPVRLF
+1081 DPVPAASSPKTGNAKTAEVRDPAVAPTDPARLF

-1098 LSAAS
+1098 LGAAA
-1103 HDALQRA
+1103 HETLVRA

-1124 RAANRLLR
+1124 RVATRALR
-1132 AEEDPSKNGLYA
+1132 AEDDPSANGLYA
-1144 MFAVLVPETHKRA
+1144 TFGVLVPETHKRA
-1157 HAAHLNALRA
+1157 HAAHLDALRA
-1167 RKDGE
+1167 RKKALPKK
-1172 SEKDSD
+1172 EKEKGD
-1178 AASKKMSPPPKRA
+1178 ARDENENENASGAGPATTALDRDPSRVSRKRA
-1191 RVASSSLSRDPP
+1191 RSSPSSSLSRDLP
-1203 DPPKTA
+1203 A
-1209 SSTRSASVAASVAV
+1209 SSLSRDAREAIRAAIEPPTAVAV

-1257 IAGRTGAVSGSSSQC
+1257 IAGRTGTGPGGRGSPC

>member
-1 MPQHSLTVGGQ
+1 
-12 TYEVDFPYAPYD
+12 
-24 CQLTMMEK
+24 
-32 VLESLTTGRNALLE
+32 
-46 SPTGTGKTLCLLCA
+46 
-60 ALGWREAHARQG
+60 
-72 GGVPRGGNPRGIGQ
+72 
-86 SFDASRAPG
+86 
-95 DAADASASGS
+95 
-105 AGAGISTD
+105 
-113 RGDTNRAPPPSESRG
+113 
-128 PVIIYASRTHSQL
+128 
-141 AQVIKEL
+141 
-148 KATKYRPRMAV
+148 
-159 LGSRTQ
+159 
-165 MCVHKE
+165 
-171 VRRLTGVAQQTAC
+171 
-184 RQKTESRTCAHYNET
+184 
-199 DRFLRSD
+199 
-206 PEYGKRE
+206 
-213 PVDIEDLVKLGEK
+213 
-226 GKVGGGCGP
+226 
-235 CPYYASQDMAARADI
+235 
-250 VFAPYNYLIDPK
+250 
-262 LRETFGNRVRW
+262 
-273 NDAVLLFDEAH
+273 
-284 NVEGACAE
+284 
-292 AASFELPAAN
+292 
-302 LAAAVREA
+302 
-310 QEAFEL
+310 
-316 AAAEEELSAHAA
+316 
-328 EPDRLLFNA
+328 
-337 RGRGGDDGFG
+337 
-347 GTGEKL
+347 
-353 GVNGMKRVDG
+353 
-363 GDRDGLTKRT
+363 
-373 ALEYKQL
+373 
-380 RGILL
+380 
-385 ALESKIASEL
+385 
-395 DKGSVK
+395 
-401 SPGTSAFAEKA
+401 
-412 HFAKEL
+412 
-418 VKPCAYF
+418 
-425 FDVLASLRITDE
+425 
-437 PAIAVSDVGEG
+437 
-448 GGGVKKVSS
+448 
-457 VQLLVAVMRDAAL
+457 
-470 LLASEAASGGAQ
+470 
-482 AKSRVSSFRLVEV
+482 
-495 ADALE
+495 
-500 KAFAVRKSG
+500 
-509 QMESFRV
+509 
-516 RIGTPD
+516 
-522 TPFSNSHRGG
+522 
-532 FSGGGSGSATHGGPT
+532 
-547 LSFWCFTPG
+547 
-556 VAMRALKDKGARC
+556 
-569 VVLASGTLSP
+569 
-579 MSSFA
+579 
-584 SELAL
+584 
-589 PFPVRLENP
+589 
-598 HVIAP
+598 
-603 DQVWGGVVPVGPSG
+603 
-617 KRLNSSYR
+617 
-625 FRDTDEY
+625 
-632 KAELGNAIVNFARV
+632 

-705 ALGLRRAKGQNE
+705 ALGLRSTKGRDE
-717 RAGDDDG
+717 RAGDDGG

-794 NTIDARERGDRVL
+794 NTIDARDSRDRVL

-880 KRCATRARDEHEKHL
+880 KRCATRGCDEREKHL
-895 VAAGDDASARG
+895 VAAGADASARG

-914 RNINSKRAAGETS
+914 RNINSKRTAGETS

-958 PRAKDGRT
+958 PRAKDGRK

-975 SGSRGNREGDTFPGG
+975 SGSRGKNEGDTFPGV
-990 PNEGAVKRTDEK
+990 PNEGAVKQADEK

-1009 AAASVKKSG
+1009 AAKSAKKKSG
-1018 SLSAMLARAR
+1018 SLSAMLARAHKL
-1028 DVSAPPTRGSE
+1028 VSAPPTRGSE
-1039 ETPNVNGDAAHLNGS
+1039 ETPNVNGDAATANGS
-1054 QTPSTTVTQKSFL
+1054 QTPSTTVTRDSFL
-1067 SSDRQEQ
+1067 PSDRQDVQ
-1074 DVATRGG
+1074 DLRGG
-1081 AICVDPVRLF
+1081 VCVDPVRLF

-1110 LRDFKANGDAAAVL
+1110 LREFKANGDAAAVL

-1132 AEEDPSKNGLYA
+1132 AEEDPSANGLYA
-1144 MFAVLVPETHKRA
+1144 MFTVLVPETHKRA

-1167 RKDGE
+1167 RRDGE
-1172 SEKDSD
+1172 SENGETRRGGLGIDSD
-1178 AASKKMSPPPKRA
+1178 AAEKKMSPPPKRA

-1203 DPPKTA
+1203 DPPKNA
-1209 SSTRSASVAASVAV
+1209 SSTRSASVAVSVAV

-1257 IAGRTGAVSGSSSQC
+1257 IAGRTGAVSGSLSQC